1 MRKISD
7 TESNKINEG
16 VEFINPVFEMSYS
29 GQIDPRVKEC
39 LLDTLKPLEH
49 DSLITEHKEV
59 SVANETDNDPI
70 LTFERFIEKRNHN

>member
-7 TESNKINEG
+7 TESSKINEG
-16 VEFINPVFEMSYS
+16 VEFPNPVLELSYS

-59 SVANETDNDPI
+59 SVADDTDNDPI
-70 LTFERFIEKRNHN
+70 LTFERFVEKLNHN

>member
-16 VEFINPVFEMSYS
+16 FELANPLLETSYS

-39 LLDTLKPLEH
+39 LLDTLKPLQH
-49 DSLITEHKEV
+49 DSLINEHKEV
-59 SVANETDNDPI
+59 SVANETDNERI

>member
-16 VEFINPVFEMSYS
+16 FEFANPVLETSYS

-39 LLDTLKPLEH
+39 LLDTLKPLQH

-59 SVANETDNDPI
+59 SVADEMDNDPI

>member
-16 VEFINPVFEMSYS
+16 VEFTNPVFEMSYS

-59 SVANETDNDPI
+59 SVADESDNDPI

>member
-7 TESNKINEG
+7 TESSKINEG
-16 VEFINPVFEMSYS
+16 VEFTNPVLEMSYS
-29 GQIDPRVKEC
+29 GQIDPKVKEC
-39 LLDTLKPLEH
+39 LLDTLKPLQH